1 VTHHASK
8 LLLTAYL
15 AGTLLF
21 AVEGATAVARGG
33 LDLMGLMV
41 LAFATALGGGLLRDL
56 LLGAVHPLSLRD
68 WRYPAVAFTG
78 ATIVFFLYPFVLRIT
93 QPALIVLDAAGL
105 ALFAV
110 AGTQKALL
118 YQLSGLVAALL
129 GTLTAVGSG
138 TIRDLLLAQVP
149 KVLQTDVY
157 ATAALAGSS
166 VFVVATKFRLG
177 PWSRHCWVGRSA
189 SCCGV

>member
-1 VTHHASK
+1 
-8 LLLTAYL
+8 
-15 AGTLLF
+15 
-21 AVEGATAVARGG
+21 
-33 LDLMGLMV
+33 
-41 LAFATALGGGLLRDL
+41 
-56 LLGAVHPLSLRD
+56 
-68 WRYPAVAFTG
+68 
-78 ATIVFFLYPFVLRIT
+78 
-93 QPALIVLDAAGL
+93 LDAAGL

-157 ATAALAGSS
+157 ATAALAGSA
-166 VFVVATKFRLG
+166 VFVVATKFRLRPMVPALLG
-177 PWSRHCWVGRSA
+177 GTVCFVLRCVSVWQHWNLPRGLGH
-189 SCCGV
+189 